1 MRSLLLC
8 SIAALQ
14 ALVVGLPQPQPL
26 SIPLMKK
33 STLKIAD
40 GYVDPASIRAHI
52 SSTKAKLQR
61 GAAAF
66 ERNTGVAISSPSST
80 KRAGVLGSDPL
91 INNANNS
98 WYGIIKVGTP
108 PQAFSVEFD
117 TGSSDLFLPGPSCGA
132 SCSGHK
138 IYNPHSSSSSEALGK
153 VFKLKYGDN
162 STVTGN
168 QYKDTVSLAG
178 FKATAQTLGVASNTT
193 GSFSKKDKPD
203 GLMGMGLRSNSAF
216 DADSVF
222 ETLVA
227 QKAVP
232 EPVFAFKLASSGSE
246 LRVGGVNSA
255 LYKGGFTYTPVTKK
269 GLWQIAGDAIE
280 INGKEI
286 VNGFSAV
293 VDTGTSMIL
302 GNFTYVSQLYAAINA
317 TEVDKGLY
325 ALPCNA
331 MPNVTITLGGKSF
344 PLSAETF
351 NMGPTDS
358 SGKMCVGGIVGYDL
372 GDIHSGQLQW
382 ILGDVFMRNVY
393 TAFDVGQCRIGFA
406 ELA

>member
-1 MRSLLLC
+1 MRSLLLS
-8 SIAALQ
+8 SIAVLQ

-33 STLKIAD
+33 TTFKIAD
-40 GYVDPASIRAHI
+40 GYVDPASIKAHI
-52 SSTKAKLQR
+52 SSTEAKLLR

-66 ERNTGVAISSPSST
+66 ERNAGIALFSPSPT
-80 KRAGVLGSDPL
+80 KRARMLGSNPL
-91 INNANNS
+91 INNSNNS

-108 PQAFSVEFD
+108 PQAFSVEVD

-153 VFKLKYGDN
+153 AFKLKYGDN

-178 FKATAQTLGVASNTT
+178 FKATAQTFGVASNTT
-193 GSFSKKDKPD
+193 GSFPKDKPD
-203 GLMGMGLRSNSAF
+203 GLMGMGLRSNSVF
-216 DADSVF
+216 NADSVF

-246 LRVGGVNSA
+246 LRVGGMNSA
-255 LYKGGFTYTPVTKK
+255 LYEGEFTYTPVTKK
-269 GLWQIAGDAIE
+269 GFWQITGDAIE
-280 INGKEI
+280 INGKGV

-293 VDTGTSMIL
+293 VDTGTSAIL

-344 PLSAETF
+344 PLSAETL

-358 SGKMCVGGIVGYDL
+358 SGKMCFGGIVGYDL
-372 GDIHSGQLQW
+372 GDITSGQLQW

>member
-1 MRSLLLC
+1 MRSLLLS

-40 GYVDPASIRAHI
+40 GYVDLASIRAHI
-52 SSTKAKLQR
+52 SSKEARLQR

-66 ERNTGVAISSPSST
+66 ERNTGVASLT
-80 KRAGVLGSDPL
+80 KRVGTLRSDPL
-91 INNANNS
+91 IDDANNS
-98 WYGIIKVGTP
+98 WYGTIQVGTP
-108 PQAFSVEFD
+108 PQTFSVVFD
-117 TGSSDLFLPGPSCGA
+117 TGSSDLFLPGSSCDA

-138 IYNPHSSSSSEALGK
+138 LYNPNSSSSSESLGK
-153 VFKLKYGDN
+153 AFKTTYADN
-162 STVTGN
+162 ATVTGN
-168 QYKDTVSLAG
+168 LYKDTVSLAG
-178 FKATAQTLGVASNTT
+178 FKATAQTLGVASNTSS
-193 GSFSKKDKPD
+193 SFSEDKSD
-203 GLMGMGLRSNSAF
+203 GLMGMGLRSNSDF
-216 DADSVF
+216 YADSVF

-246 LRVGGVNSA
+246 LRIGGVSSA
-255 LYKGGFTYTPVTKK
+255 LYEGEFTYTPVTNK
-269 GLWQIAGDAIE
+269 GFWQISGDAIK
-280 INGKEI
+280 INGIEI
-286 VNGFSAV
+286 VTGFSAI
-293 VDTGTSMIL
+293 VDTGTTVIL

-317 TEVDKGLY
+317 TEVDKGVY

-358 SGKMCVGGIVGYDL
+358 SGKMCFGGIVGYDL
-372 GDIHSGQLQW
+372 GDITSGQFQW

-393 TAFDVGQCRIGFA
+393 TAFDVGQSRIGFA

>member
-1 MRSLLLC
+1 
-8 SIAALQ
+8 
-14 ALVVGLPQPQPL
+14 
-26 SIPLMKK
+26 MKK
-33 STLKIAD
+33 STFKIAD

-52 SSTKAKLQR
+52 SSIEAR
-61 GAAAF
+61 GAAASD
-66 ERNTGVAISSPSST
+66 RNALFSPSPT
-80 KRAGVLGSDPL
+80 KHAGVLGSAPL
-91 INNANNS
+91 ISNANNS

-138 IYNPHSSSSSEALGK
+138 IYNPNSSSSSEALGK
-153 VFKLKYGDN
+153 AFKLKYGDN
-162 STVTGN
+162 STATGN

-193 GSFSKKDKPD
+193 GSFSKDKPD
-203 GLMGMGLRSNSAF
+203 GLIGMGLRSNSVF

-255 LYKGGFTYTPVTKK
+255 LYQGGFTYTPVTQK
-269 GLWQIAGDAIE
+269 GFWQIAGDAIE

-286 VNGFSAV
+286 DNGFSAV
-293 VDTGTSMIL
+293 VDTGTSAIL

-344 PLSAETF
+344 PLSAETL

-358 SGKMCVGGIVGYDL
+358 SGKMCFGGIVGYDL
-372 GDIHSGQLQW
+372 GDIHSGQWQW